1 VWAPT
6 WFVLVSTG
14 SLPESGLR
22 AGGSHDGHRY
32 EGTTKNK
39 KATDEGRANAARVMT
54 ADPDHRVEDSSATW
68 PRHDMRL
75 THAGMTGTLDV
86 TFDKLRDASAAHHDD

>member
-1 VWAPT
+1 
-6 WFVLVSTG
+6 
-14 SLPESGLR
+14 
-22 AGGSHDGHRY
+22 
-32 EGTTKNK
+32 
-39 KATDEGRANAARVMT
+39 MT